1 MSVPTLLCASN
12 FPSSTG
18 YAWELIGAL
27 FARVAE
33 VLAERGVRT
42 LVAYPV
48 LDGLPRA
55 LDGGAAKPVACD
67 FRLQSAQSVREA
79 LALVRSSDV
88 RAVWLIDQPMVSP
101 AYALLHAAGVR
112 RVIVHDHS
120 SGARPVP
127 RGARR
132 LAKAMAV
139 RLPWVS
145 ADLVVA
151 VSHYVAERQRTAGM
165 VPTSRVRLV
174 PNPVSPPAPS
184 RSREVLRA
192 ELGILPSRRLVA
204 AAGRLTPE
212 KGFAD
217 LLRAAD
223 GLPEDVEVVVF
234 GDGPE
239 RGALQRLRGELRA
252 GSRVHLPGHRS
263 HSAEWMAAADVCVVP
278 SRWDEA
284 FCLAAVEALAHGRPT
299 VATRV
304 GAIPEFV
311 RDGET
316 GLLVP
321 PANPPALSGAIR
333 RLLEAPEMGERLGS
347 AGQAWVL
354 REYTWPRAVAGMLE
368 ILAPAFPEPRAAA
381 VAIS

>member
-1 MSVPTLLCASN
+1 
-12 FPSSTG
+12 
-18 YAWELIGAL
+18 
-27 FARVAE
+27 
-33 VLAERGVRT
+33 LA
-42 LVAYPV
+42 
-48 LDGLPRA
+48 
-55 LDGGAAKPVACD
+55 
-67 FRLQSAQSVREA
+67 
-79 LALVRSSDV
+79 
-88 RAVWLIDQPMVSP
+88 
-101 AYALLHAAGVR
+101 
-112 RVIVHDHS
+112 
-120 SGARPVP
+120 
-127 RGARR
+127 
-132 LAKAMAV
+132 
-139 RLPWVS
+139 
-145 ADLVVA
+145 
-151 VSHYVAERQRTAGM
+151 
-165 VPTSRVRLV
+165 
-174 PNPVSPPAPS
+174 
-184 RSREVLRA
+184 
-192 ELGILPSRRLVA
+192 
-204 AAGRLTPE
+204 PE

-223 GLPEDVEVVVF
+223 ALPEDVEVVVF

-239 RGALQRLRGELRA
+239 RAALQRLRGELRT

-263 HSAEWMAAADVCVVP
+263 QSAEWMAAADVCVVP

-333 RLLEAPEMGERLGS
+333 RLLEAPELGERLGS

-368 ILAPAFPEPRAAA
+368 IVAPAFPETRAAA

>member
-1 MSVPTLLCASN
+1 MSLPTLLCASN

-18 YAWELIGAL
+18 YAWELIGSL

-33 VLAERGVRT
+33 ELAGRGIRT
-42 LVAYPV
+42 LVAYPA

-55 LDGGAAKPVACD
+55 LEGGAAKPVACD
-67 FRLQSAQSVREA
+67 FSLRNSQSLREA
-79 LALVRSSDV
+79 LALVRSSEV
-88 RAVWLIDQPMVSP
+88 RAVWLIDRSVVSP

-120 SGARPVP
+120 SGGWPVP

-132 LAKAMAV
+132 LAKAMAA

-145 ADLVVA
+145 ADVVVA
-151 VSHYVAERQRTAGM
+151 VSQYVAQRQRTAGQ
-165 VPTSRVRLV
+165 VPASRLRLA
-174 PNPVSPPAPS
+174 PNPVSAPAPS
-184 RSREVLRA
+184 RSRELLRA
-192 ELGILPSRRLVA
+192 ELGILPSRRLVV

-223 GLPEDVEVVVF
+223 ALPEDVEVVVF
-234 GDGPE
+234 GDGPD
-239 RGALQRLRGELRA
+239 RAALTRLRGELRT

-263 HSAEWMAAADVCVVP
+263 QSAEWMAAADVCVVP

-284 FCLAAVEALAHGRPT
+284 FCLAAVEALARGRPT

-321 PANPPALSGAIR
+321 PADPMALAGAIR
-333 RLLEAPEMGERLGS
+333 RLLEAPELGEQLGS

-354 REYTWPRAVAGMLE
+354 REYTWPRAVAEMLE
-368 ILAPAFPEPRAAA
+368 IFAPAFPESRATA
-381 VAIS
+381 VAVS